1 MNNVIDV
8 RDYSMDRKGFSLKS
22 ISFSVAKGE
31 SFAILGQTG
40 SGKTML
46 LESIAGYYKDGRG
59 DILINGVPVNEV
71 PTEKRR
77 IGFVYQDYYLFP
89 HMTVFKNIAY
99 GLIMQKKSKA
109 FIKESVEEIADTF
122 SISHIL
128 NEYPGTLSGGEK
140 QRTAMARALV
150 TKPDILLLDEPFSAL
165 DPNTKKKL
173 YKEFEKIRNEYQCP
187 ILFVT
192 HDFEEAKL
200 LADRIGIMH
209 EGRLCAIRTPATLFM
224 PYEDDRV
231 SDFLGI

>member
-1 MNNVIDV
+1 MKKIIDV
-8 RDYSMDRKGFSLKS
+8 QDYSMDRKGFSLKS
-22 ISFSVAKGE
+22 ISFSVTKGE

-59 DILINGVPVNEV
+59 NILINGTPVNAV
-71 PTEKRR
+71 PTERRR
-77 IGFVYQDYYLFP
+77 IGFVYQDYSLFP

-99 GLIMQKKSKA
+99 GLSMQKKNKA
-109 FIKESVEEIADTF
+109 LIKEAVEEIAGTF

-165 DPNTKKKL
+165 DPNTKKRL

-192 HDFEEAKL
+192 HDFEEAIL
-200 LADRIGIMH
+200 LADRIGIMDD
-209 EGRLCAIRTPATLFM
+209 GRLCAVRTPDTLFM
-224 PYEDDRV
+224 PYGNDKI